1 MEADLP
7 TSFWRTAYHAQQW
20 SIMFPIARLR
30 RLVSALSA
38 SDEAPAAEAAH
49 ALQERYATL
58 LERDLANVE
67 VGLYPRE
74 LLFQIPFGR
83 YAWALPKLLSD
94 LPSVIKRI
102 SARDHRDLP
111 TEARPERYPAY
122 YRRNFHWQTDGY
134 LSRRSAEIYDV
145 SVELLFAGTADVM
158 RRQIIPPISRELAVR
173 KTGTARLLDIG
184 CGTGRS
190 LAQIATAHP
199 NLPLTGLD
207 ISPYYLHEARNVL
220 DDVSDVSLI
229 AENAENMPFR
239 DGYFTIATSVFL
251 FHELPRTV
259 RRQVLAEA
267 YRVLEPGGLLV
278 IADSAQLAESGP
290 LAFFLGRF
298 ARNFHEPFYREYVE
312 DDLAEML
319 GECGFEI
326 EAVEPHFVSK
336 VVVARKP

>member
-1 MEADLP
+1 
-7 TSFWRTAYHAQQW
+7 
-20 SIMFPIARLR
+20 MFPIARLR
-30 RLVSALSA
+30 RLVSALGA
-38 SDEAPAAEAAH
+38 SDDVPAAEAASE
-49 ALQERYATL
+49 LQRRYAAL
-58 LERDLANVE
+58 LEGDLANVDA
-67 VGLYPRE
+67 GLYPRE

-94 LPSVIKRI
+94 LPAVFKRI

-111 TEARPERYPAY
+111 TEAQPERYPPY

-158 RRQIIPPISRELAVR
+158 RRQIIPPISRALVGRNPE
-173 KTGTARLLDIG
+173 TTRLLDIG

-199 NLPLTGLD
+199 RLPLTGLD
-207 ISPYYLHEARNVL
+207 ISPYYLHEARSVL

-229 AENAENMPFR
+229 AENAEDMPFR
-239 DGYFTIATSVFL
+239 DGYFAIATSVFL

-259 RRQVLAEA
+259 RRGVLAEA
-267 YRVLEPGGLLV
+267 HRVLQPGGLLV
-278 IADSAQLAESGP
+278 VADSAQLAESGS

-312 DDLAEML
+312 DDLAEAL
-319 GECGFEI
+319 AEVGFEV

-336 VVVARKP
+336 VVIARKS

>member
-1 MEADLP
+1 MDADLS
-7 TSFWRTAYHAQQW
+7 TSLWRTAYHAQQW

-38 SDEAPAAEAAH
+38 ADETPADDAAS
-49 ALQERYATL
+49 ALQQRYTTL

-67 VGLYPRE
+67 AGLYPRE

-83 YAWALPKLLSD
+83 YAWALPKLLRD
-94 LPSVIKRI
+94 LPAVINRI
-102 SARDHRDLP
+102 STRDHRDLP
-111 TEARPERYPAY
+111 SDAQPERYPSY

-158 RRQIIPPISRELAVR
+158 RRQIIPPISRALAGR
-173 KTGTARLLDIG
+173 NTDTARLLDIG

-199 NLPLTGLD
+199 HLPLTGLD

-220 DDVSDVSLI
+220 DHVSDVSLI
-229 AENAENMPFR
+229 AENAEEMPFR

-259 RRQVLAEA
+259 RRRVLAEA
-267 YRVLEPGGLLV
+267 HRVLQPGGLLV

-298 ARNFHEPFYREYVE
+298 ARDFHEPYYREYVE
-312 DDLAEML
+312 DDLAETL
-319 GECGFEI
+319 REAGFEI
-326 EAVEPHFVSK
+326 ETVEPHFVSK